1 MIPFA
6 MEKSMLIIY
15 KTALHRL
22 LCLQKTR
29 ISECVW
35 CNCTKVWKTTWET
48 IIRVMKNSQK
58 SKFTQFLAVMP
69 EVFSFGMRVLRK
81 LMKALFLYR
90 RTPSCIITI
99 DPFHCSQCFQ
109 SSIKKPSMTHY
120 VITIKI
126 GLLYAYQLGFQYIY
140 MTLICRIG
148 RLINWNMGRKEFAF
162 KNLLILWITIF
173 YLKSYIFMV
182 SVVVVVTLFPAEN
195 NQQHTWIKTHL

>member
-90 RTPSCIITI
+90 RTPSCLITI
-99 DPFHCSQCFQ
+99 DPFHCSQRFQ
-109 SSIKKPSMTHY
+109 SSIKNPAWHIMSLLSKLDFFMHTSLDFSIFIWLSY
-120 VITIKI
+120 V
-126 GLLYAYQLGFQYIY
+126 
-140 MTLICRIG
+140 
-148 RLINWNMGRKEFAF
+148 E
-162 KNLLILWITIF
+162 
-173 YLKSYIFMV
+173 
-182 SVVVVVTLFPAEN
+182 
-195 NQQHTWIKTHL
+195 